1 MAMIATSWEVCWLH
15 QSKYHHQAHL
25 DLVPENTHVGSHVA
39 AIPTP
44 AVWRQQL
51 WSGEVV
57 HLQPPAVQTSAVR
70 WYYSPQ
76 EQPSTDG
83 TEYPAPLWYCH
94 YQRSLY
100 CHYLITVGDPGS
112 GDKQIHISQRWI
124 LPCPRVLTSPT
135 HQRFSSLYLVSTHR
149 RNVLLSDNT
158 RLI

>member
-83 TEYPAPLWYCH
+83 TEYQPL
-94 YQRSLY
+94 SGTV
-100 CHYLITVGDPGS
+100 ITSAHCSRGTV
-112 GDKQIHISQRWI
+112 I
-124 LPCPRVLTSPT
+124 T
-135 HQRFSSLYLVSTHR
+135 
-149 RNVLLSDNT
+149 
-158 RLI
+158 